1 MEDHLL
7 LAFTINSLFM
17 QIHTGARTHARTHF
31 VALYVQL
38 ICSCLVQNFS
48 DLNLTSSCNFNE
60 IFWNVFL
67 DNYFCKLL
75 RYFNY
80 DQFKLNV

>member
-1 MEDHLL
+1 MGDHLL
-7 LAFTINSLFM
+7 LSFTIYSLFM
-17 QIHTGARTHARTHF
+17 QIHIGAHTHAHF

-38 ICSCLVQNFS
+38 ICLCLVQNFS

-60 IFWNVFL
+60 IFWNLFL

-75 RYFNY
+75 QY
-80 DQFKLNV
+80 FKLLPI